1 MSGEWILYPSIIVFS
16 LPSLNLSFLISE
28 TLDKVTLVMEREGE
42 LEGEGVARGAQIQ
55 HQERRTVSNAIH

>member
-1 MSGEWILYPSIIVFS
+1 MGKWILYPSIIVFS

>member
-1 MSGEWILYPSIIVFS
+1 MSGGMDPVS
-16 LPSLNLSFLISE
+16 LHHCVLPTLPKPLLSDSE

>member
-1 MSGEWILYPSIIVFS
+1 MGEWILYPSIIVFS

-55 HQERRTVSNAIH
+55 HQERRIVSNAIH

>member
-1 MSGEWILYPSIIVFS
+1 MGEWILYPSIIVFS

-42 LEGEGVARGAQIQ
+42 LEGEEVARGAQIQ

>member
-1 MSGEWILYPSIIVFS
+1 MGEWILYPSIIVFS

-42 LEGEGVARGAQIQ
+42 LEGEGVTRGAQIQ